1 MDHLAA
7 RQATTGATRAL
18 AITLLALVLSL
29 APAAIVQAAASTD
42 PCAAPAASQYLAA
55 NASET
60 GVINLIFFDAEGSP
74 VVFSECVRG
83 RLRRVGT
90 ATSAPNT
97 MTQLT
102 TTWSC
107 VRNVRRFLATTTL
120 PSGNVAAGAFSV
132 RTPSCAQRFEL
143 NAPRRVKPGASA
155 RIRVVDRWGIGGIR
169 PELCITAPGEKRACR
184 KMPFGKAVAVAGRHF
199 RASRRGRW
207 RVELRVRRHRV
218 RAMIAVGGER
228 PAVRKLPTLL
238 ATGDSTMQGIDNFLA
253 DDLGAGVRVHSDVRP
268 GTGIAKLNPWA
279 QISVQDTRRL
289 RPSATV
295 ISIGANDA
303 WPMTTAAGAEH
314 VCCGEAW
321 IAEYAQ
327 RVQAMMRT
335 YARAGRGRVV
345 WLTLPIPRDPRRVEI
360 FAAVNRA
367 VLLAAGG
374 MPAVRILRIDRLFS
388 PSGAYQETISHRGRV
403 IDVREPDGIH
413 LNVSGSAIA
422 ARAVAQ
428 VLGGR

>member
-1 MDHLAA
+1 M
-7 RQATTGATRAL
+7 R
-18 AITLLALVLSL
+18 
-29 APAAIVQAAASTD
+29 
-42 PCAAPAASQYLAA
+42 
-55 NASET
+55 
-60 GVINLIFFDAEGSP
+60 
-74 VVFSECVRG
+74 
-83 RLRRVGT
+83 
-90 ATSAPNT
+90 
-97 MTQLT
+97 
-102 TTWSC
+102 
-107 VRNVRRFLATTTL
+107 
-120 PSGNVAAGAFSV
+120 
-132 RTPSCAQRFEL
+132 
-143 NAPRRVKPGASA
+143 PRASA
-155 RIRVVDRWGIGGIR
+155 
-169 PELCITAPGEKRACR
+169 A
-184 KMPFGKAVAVAGRHF
+184 
-199 RASRRGRW
+199 
-207 RVELRVRRHRV
+207 RRHR
-218 RAMIAVGGER
+218 
-228 PAVRKLPTLL
+228 
-238 ATGDSTMQGIDNFLA
+238 
-253 DDLGAGVRVHSDVRP
+253 DLGAEHDD
-268 GTGIAKLNPWA
+268 A
-279 QISVQDTRRL
+279 RRL

-303 WPMTTAAGAEH
+303 GPTTTAAGAEH

-360 FAAVNRA
+360 FPAVNRA

-374 MPAVRILRIDRLFS
+374 KPAVRILRIDQLFS